1 MIHSYVCRMKSME
14 HRLWFLLFVTIGN
27 GLVVLLLLLSGIEP
41 AMRVWSL
48 PLRYLLIGPAIAA
61 AYLFALIVALASVMT
76 PEMSEKYLVNL
87 KKRLI
92 SPAWLVWSIARLV
105 GSLILIGMTD
115 LIWVGITAYY
125 SLSGQQEALSVFIN
139 QFGILLCIMNLILV
153 IKVFLVYIYG
163 KVSRKW
169 LVVLIDGFASLAI
182 AMILAGVIIVSPFN
196 GLLPY
201 LIVLLLRLI
210 MGAFMIAQA
219 TDAAARITRSSEYW
233 FAEKKLRE
241 EVFGV
246 YVN

>member
-1 MIHSYVCRMKSME
+1 M
-14 HRLWFLLFVTIGN
+14 WFLLFVTLGN
-27 GLVVLLLLLSGIEP
+27 SLVVLLLLLSGIEP
-41 AMRVWSL
+41 AMRLWSL

-61 AYLFALIVALASVMT
+61 AYLFALVVVLASVLTTEM
-76 PEMSEKYLVNL
+76 PESYLIKL

-92 SPAWLVWSIARLV
+92 SPTWLVWSMTRLV

-115 LIWVGITAYY
+115 LIWVGITVYY
-125 SLSGQQEALSVFIN
+125 SLSGQQAALSVFIN

-169 LVVLIDGFASLAI
+169 LVVLIDGLASLTVAVT
-182 AMILAGVIIVSPFN
+182 LAGVMIISPFN

-201 LIVLLLRLI
+201 WIVLLLRLI
-210 MGAFMIAQA
+210 MGAFLVAQA
-219 TDAAARITRSSEYW
+219 TDAAARITRASEYR

-241 EVFGV
+241 EAFRVFV
-246 YVN
+246 D

>member
-1 MIHSYVCRMKSME
+1 ME

-48 PLRYLLIGPAIAA
+48 PLRYLLIGPAIAT

-92 SPAWLVWSIARLV
+92 SPAWLVWSIARVV

-125 SLSGQQEALSVFIN
+125 SLSGQQVALSVFIN

-182 AMILAGVIIVSPFN
+182 AVILAGVIIVSPFN

-241 EVFGV
+241 EVFR
-246 YVN
+246 VNVN

>member
-1 MIHSYVCRMKSME
+1 ME

-41 AMRVWSL
+41 AMRMWSL

-61 AYLFALIVALASVMT
+61 AYLFALVVAIASRMT
-76 PEMSEKYLVNL
+76 PEMSEGYLISL
-87 KKRLI
+87 KRRLI
-92 SPAWLVWSIARLV
+92 SPTWMLWSLVRLV
-105 GSLILIGMTD
+105 GSLILIGIAD
-115 LIWVGITAYY
+115 LIWIGITVYY
-125 SLSGQQEALSVFIN
+125 SLSGQQVALNVFIN

-169 LVVLIDGFASLAI
+169 LVVLIDGLASLTIAI
-182 AMILAGVIIVSPFN
+182 TLAGVMIISPFN

-201 LIVLLLRLI
+201 SIVLLLRLI
-210 MGAFMIAQA
+210 MGAFLVMQA
-219 TDAAARITRSSEYW
+219 TDAAARITRASEYR

-241 EVFGV
+241 EVFRIYGD
-246 YVN
+246 